1 VEKPTFR
8 DYSAPPPR
16 IDLGGSKS
24 LCVTDIWKIGKNPI
38 QIGKNQTQKPPK
50 TQKTKKHFFIA

>member
-16 IDLGGSKS
+16 IDLGNWRGSS
-24 LCVTDIWKIGKNPI
+24 VCVCVWKNKN
-38 QIGKNQTQKPPK
+38 KRQKL
-50 TQKTKKHFFIA
+50 TFFYNFRNTHALHAYLYTH